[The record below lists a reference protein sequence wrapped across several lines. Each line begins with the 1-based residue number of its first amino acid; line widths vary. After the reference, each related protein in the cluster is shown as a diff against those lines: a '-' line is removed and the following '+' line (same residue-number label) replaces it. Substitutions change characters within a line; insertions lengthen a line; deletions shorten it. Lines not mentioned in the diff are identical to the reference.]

1 MKQQLLN
8 TKEDCQWLKDTAL
21 KGRAVDFNFASF
33 VLYGNE
39 DCPEKVDFYTAENP
53 LITDTPFPVIFNN

>member
-8 TKEDCQWLKDTAL
+8 ESEDCQWLKDTHL
-21 KGRAVDFNFASF
+21 KNKDYPEFKCF

-39 DCPEKVDFYTAENP
+39 DAPEKVELYANQEP
-53 LITDTPFPVIFNN
+53 LITDVPNVVIFD